1 MSIDHMT
8 YDWGMNMMNI
18 QLFFWQL
25 YLAMNMAARL
35 LTHSYIILYIYIYI
49 YTYIIIYILHIYIFY
64 IYSTY
69 IYNID
74 VAIQERL
81 KMARNNGIGNVMIM
95 I

>member
-1 MSIDHMT
+1 
-8 YDWGMNMMNI
+8 MMNI
-18 QLFFWQL
+18 QPFFWQL

-35 LTHSYIILYIYIYI
+35 LTHSYIILYIYIHI
-49 YTYIIIYILHIYIFY
+49 YNYIYILHIYIFY